1 MGNINTEAEIV
12 QWATT
17 IVEGKGEKYIAL
29 SKGDQFAIAKY
40 ILAAAN
46 VVTGVEEPASE
57 VKAEDIATGETVVSD
72 TAVPVPDE
80 GSYAGD
86 PADKM
91 QQAID
96 NPDICQTHGQTEETM
111 PTREEAPTQKRT
123 MLEALIARGF
133 RSPQEAFDEFLK
145 DTNGKDRERRVIDF
159 SNGQMNIGPA
169 FTWWLLGPE
178 KGYGIEYGL

>member
-1 MGNINTEAEIV
+1 
-12 QWATT
+12 
-17 IVEGKGEKYIAL
+17 
-29 SKGDQFAIAKY
+29 
-40 ILAAAN
+40 
-46 VVTGVEEPASE
+46 
-57 VKAEDIATGETVVSD
+57 
-72 TAVPVPDE
+72 
-80 GSYAGD
+80 
-86 PADKM
+86 
-91 QQAID
+91 
-96 NPDICQTHGQTEETM
+96 
-111 PTREEAPTQKRT
+111 